1 MLPVKLCSTWAEK
14 LSCHT
19 KHPFPGQKTAIF
31 ANLFVFCWRMCYL
44 MFYDPIYWCK
54 FNMTFTSYPHWKIY
68 LNHVIKLKM
77 RHIKWFGC
85 QGKASHACMMIQYHI
100 CVYCKWSKQQ
110 LNVYIPLHVTHIWI
124 IFVWLWA
131 VSMNYI
137 LTPSLARSLAL
148 SLSLYLS
155 LSLSLSLS
163 LCLFPCRCL
172 HISIYTDYEHIYLC
186 WVEPEPQG
194 MWLQGRIVAKWK
206 GKRPNNTMLLSLDPI
221 WCGLVL

>member
-1 MLPVKLCSTWAEK
+1 MLPVKLCPTWAEK

-44 MFYDPIYWCK
+44 MFYDPIYWYN

-85 QGKASHACMMIQYHI
+85 QGKASHACMMIQYHT

-110 LNVYIPLHVTHIWI
+110 LNVYIPLHVTYLNHICMT
-124 IFVWLWA
+124 
-131 VSMNYI
+131 VSCQYE
-137 LTPSLARSLAL
+137 LYPHPLARSLARA
-148 SLSLYLS
+148 LS

-163 LCLFPCRCL
+163 LYLYLSLSVCSLAVVCIYL
-172 HISIYTDYEHIYLC
+172 YIQTMSIYIFVGWSQSHRACGYRGGL
-186 WVEPEPQG
+186 
-194 MWLQGRIVAKWK
+194 LQNEKARDQITQCCFPLIRYGAV
-206 GKRPNNTMLLSLDPI
+206 
-221 WCGLVL
+221 

>member
-1 MLPVKLCSTWAEK
+1 MKLCSTWAEK
-14 LSCHT
+14 LSCHR

-31 ANLFVFCWRMCYL
+31 ANLFSFCWRMCYL
-44 MFYDPIYWCK
+44 MLYVPIYWYK
-54 FNMTFTSYPHWKIY
+54 FNVTFTSYPHLKIY
-68 LNHVIKLKM
+68 LNHVIKFKM

-85 QGKASHACMMIQYHI
+85 QDKASHACMMMQYHT

-110 LNVYIPLHVTHIWI
+110 LNVYIPLHVTYLNHICMT
-124 IFVWLWA
+124 
-131 VSMNYI
+131 VSCQYE
-137 LTPSLARSLAL
+137 LYPHPLARSLAR
-148 SLSLYLS
+148 S
-155 LSLSLSLS
+155 LSLSLSLPLS
-163 LCLFPCRCL
+163 LSLFPSRCM

-206 GKRPNNTMLLSLDPI
+206 GKRPNTTMLLSLDPI